1 MADKKKKPVKKP
13 DGRGKRPRDPNEL
26 AKWIVDQS
34 TSDIPECD
42 QSKTQKKPTAK

>member
-1 MADKKKKPVKKP
+1 MAEKKKKPVKKP

-34 TSDIPECD
+34 TGD
-42 QSKTQKKPTAK
+42 QPPKQPCEPKR